1 MAEQNTPEYPQH
13 IDLERELTR
22 KERQIEYLQTEL
34 RRYHNLME
42 ELKQGMRPIGS
53 IEDIREDTA
62 LVRLS
67 GGQAFQVNI
76 PPELREKVST
86 DVDAVLSPTK
96 GVIVDVVERL
106 RERSVLE
113 YRVERA
119 PKVFYNDIVG
129 LERELVSLRQAV
141 EWIVNPE
148 VRARREQ
155 IIRDPRMLEEAGSV
169 LLFGP
174 PGTGKTYMAKAV
186 AGTISKE
193 GRETSFLKIE
203 SYEIVSKWLGESAK
217 NVKEVFKLARDS
229 APTVLFVDEADA
241 IGRARMEATTD
252 AGRDVQGMLNQILTE
267 LGEGFHV
274 NRNVA
279 VIFATNYPSVIDPA
293 LMDRIKRII
302 YVPPPKT
309 REGVKKLV
317 DFYASKVELDPNICN
332 YEGGLVDEAFEEIW
346 KIIHSRRQIYEA
358 TIPERGISVRD
369 QYVITPRDVKNV
381 VQEAASEA
389 SFVGEQYVTQ
399 ERLLALFRSLA
410 SEERG
415 SRLVS

>member
-13 IDLERELTR
+13 LDLERELTR

-53 IEDIREDTA
+53 IEDVREDTA

-96 GVIVDVVERL
+96 GVIVDIVERL
-106 RERSVLE
+106 RERSILE
-113 YRVERA
+113 YQVEKA

-129 LERELVSLRQAV
+129 LDRELVSLRQAV

-174 PGTGKTYMAKAV
+174 PGTGKTFMAKAV

-193 GRETSFLKIE
+193 AQETSFLKIE

-217 NVKEVFKLARDS
+217 NVKEVFKLARES
-229 APTVLFVDEADA
+229 APTILFVDEADA

-279 VIFATNYPSVIDPA
+279 VIFATNYPSVLDPA
-293 LMDRIKRII
+293 LMDRVKRII

-309 REGVKKLV
+309 KEGVKKLV

-358 TIPERGISVRD
+358 TISERGITVRD
-369 QYVITPRDVKNV
+369 QYVVTPRDVKNV

-389 SFVGEQYVTQ
+389 SFVGEPYVT
-399 ERLLALFRSLA
+399 EDRLLALFRSLA
-410 SEERG
+410 TEDRG

>member
-13 IDLERELTR
+13 LDLERELTR

-96 GVIVDVVERL
+96 GVIVDIVERL
-106 RERSVLE
+106 RERSILE
-113 YRVERA
+113 YQVEKA
-119 PKVFYNDIVG
+119 PKVFYNDIIG
-129 LERELVSLRQAV
+129 LDRELVSLRQAV

-174 PGTGKTYMAKAV
+174 PGTGKTFMAKAV

-193 GRETSFLKIE
+193 GQETSFMKIE

-217 NVKEVFKLARDS
+217 NVKEVFKLARES

-279 VIFATNYPSVIDPA
+279 VIFATNYPSVLDPA
-293 LMDRIKRII
+293 LMDRVKRII

-309 REGVKKLV
+309 KEGVKKLV
-317 DFYASKVELDPNICN
+317 DFYASKVELDPNISN
-332 YEGGLVDEAFEEIW
+332 YEGGLVDETFEEIW

-358 TIPERGISVRD
+358 MIAERGINVRD

-389 SFVGEQYVTQ
+389 SFVGEPYVTQ
-399 ERLLALFRSLA
+399 GRLLALFRSLA
-410 SEERG
+410 TEDRG

>member
-1 MAEQNTPEYPQH
+1 MAEQNSPEYPPAL
-13 IDLERELTR
+13 DLERELTR

-42 ELKQGMRPIGS
+42 ELKQGMRPIGT
-53 IEDIREDTA
+53 IEEVKGDMA

-67 GGQAFQVNI
+67 GGQAFQVSI
-76 PPELREKVST
+76 PPEVREKVST

-96 GVIVDVVERL
+96 GVIVDVIDRL
-106 RERSVLE
+106 RERSLLE
-113 YRVERA
+113 YQVEKS
-119 PKVFYNDIVG
+119 PKVFYEDVVG
-129 LERELVSLRQAV
+129 LEKELHSLRQAV
-141 EWIVNPE
+141 EWILDPE
-148 VRARREQ
+148 VRSRREQ

-186 AGTISKE
+186 AGTISNR
-193 GRETSFLKIE
+193 GQNTSFLKIE

-217 NVKEVFKLARDS
+217 NVKEIFKLARES

-293 LMDRIKRII
+293 LLDRMKRII

-309 REGVKKLV
+309 REEVKRLL
-317 DFYASKVELDPNICN
+317 DSYLAKVEVDPVVSTYN
-332 YEGGLVDEAFEEIW
+332 GGLTEESFDEIW
-346 KIIHSRRQIYEA
+346 KVIRSRRQIYEA
-358 TIPERGISVRD
+358 SIPDRGIAVRD
-369 QYVITPRDVKNV
+369 QYVITPRDMKNV
-381 VQEAASEA
+381 IQEAASEA
-389 SFVGEQYVTQ
+389 SFASERWVTMD
-399 ERLLALFRSLA
+399 RMLPLFKNLA
-410 SEERG
+410 SEDRG
-415 SRLVS
+415 SRIVS